1 MKSRSIVFLILVIVL
16 TAFIFS
22 NSMQDA
28 QTSSGQSGLFVALLE
43 QFMGIFGAAVPQ
55 DAAVTIVRK
64 GAHVAEFF
72 LLGLCWGGVFLAQGA
87 RFLGKVIYVL
97 FAGLLTAC
105 CDELI
110 QMFSDGRGSMVSDVF
125 VDFSGVILAALLC
138 LLIARL
144 RDRKRG
150 RRHGSIH

>member
-72 LLGLCWGGVFLAQGA
+72 E
-87 RFLGKVIYVL
+87 RFMDW
-97 FAGLLTAC
+97 C
-105 CDELI
+105 
-110 QMFSDGRGSMVSDVF
+110 
-125 VDFSGVILAALLC
+125 AALVELC
-138 LLIARL
+138 AFYIFVHLFPPFKALCKTKNASPARKC
-144 RDRKRG
+144 RTCV
-150 RRHGSIH
+150 

>member
-1 MKSRSIVFLILVIVL
+1 MKPRSTIFLILVIVL

-28 QTSSGQSGLFVALLE
+28 QASSEQSGTVVALLAR
-43 QFMGIFGAAVPQ
+43 IAAGLGV
-55 DAAVTIVRK
+55 AFSEGTAVTVVRK

-72 LLGLCWGGVFLAQGA
+72 LLGLCWGGVFLAQGT

-125 VDFSGVILAALLC
+125 VDFSGVVLAAVLC
-138 LLIARL
+138 LLIACL

-150 RRHGSIH
+150 RRHGPIH